1 MSFNLSLI
9 EDNIFFLSSKDAKPA
24 LFFLLLV
31 PLYAEPNGKN
41 GLAHI
46 SEHIILSLI
55 EKELSFNSKNAFA
68 FYAHTS
74 FSAIQFN
81 FPKLQDEEQI
91 IQVYKSIF
99 NALQV
104 NNIDK
109 KIIKDCKNHVIQ
121 ECKGLKEKYASVKK
135 ECKFLTG
142 YKNINLPV
150 GKVKDIQNITEK
162 DILQFIH
169 TYNSK
174 CFFIIVN
181 NKKIKLPKL
190 LLNSKIKQSFLSKNI
205 LMQGNIKKIVNKQN
219 TKNFLHIKLKKY
231 SFQKISFS
239 IKLENETLKNKNFI
253 LVILKMFIIECM
265 NLFFKNKKIN
275 ENNFTNA
282 YTNLKKIDK
291 NNIFSFIDFNIFNF
305 NFALYANNLQK
316 FIIDQNPSQKELA
329 DIKKELL
336 NSFSFEQNTKV
347 LVNNII
353 LHIEYSTPL
362 LITNIHIENAKKEIQ
377 KISIK
382 SFCEFK
388 NKYITKEN
396 FKIIIKDV
404 FINES

>member
-1 MSFNLSLI
+1 MSFDLDI
-9 EDNIFFLSSKDAKPA
+9 MEDNIFFLSSEEVKPA
-24 LFFLLLV
+24 LFFLLPI
-31 PLYAEPNGKN
+31 PLYAEPSGKN
-41 GLAHI
+41 GLAHL

-55 EKELSFNSKNAFA
+55 EKELSFNSKNAFG

-81 FPKLQDEEQI
+81 FPKLQDENQI
-91 IQVYKSIF
+91 IQIYKTVF

-104 NNIDK
+104 NKIDK

-121 ECKGLKEKYASVKK
+121 ECKELKEKYASVKK

-150 GKVKDIQNITEK
+150 GKVMDIQNITEK

-169 TYNSK
+169 THNSK
-174 CFFIIVN
+174 CKFIIVN

-190 LLNSKIKQSFLSKNI
+190 LLNFKIKKSSLSKNI
-205 LMQGNIKKIVNKQN
+205 LTQGNIKKILNKQN
-219 TKNFLHIKLKKY
+219 IKIFLHIKLKDY

-239 IKLENETLKNKNFI
+239 IKLNKNT
-253 LVILKMFIIECM
+253 LHNENYSLMLLKMFIIECM

-282 YTNLKKIDK
+282 YTNLKRIDK

-316 FIIDQNPSQKELA
+316 FIIDQNPSQKELN

-336 NSFSFEQNTKV
+336 NSFSLEQNAKV
-347 LVNNII
+347 LVNNIMV
-353 LHIEYSTPL
+353 HIEYSTPL
-362 LITNIHIENAKKEIQ
+362 LITNIHIEKAKKEIQ

-382 SFCEFK
+382 SFCKFK